1 MPTMHRQM
9 ESLMKAVKLM
19 IEGQEDNTDSNDN
32 DDDKWGEDSDT
43 TASRGTLS
51 ATARTTRDMTRQD
64 RWHTIGTEQWSSNI
78 S

>member
-9 ESLMKAVKLM
+9 ESPVKAFERM
-19 IEGQEDNTDSNDN
+19 REGQEENTYLDN
-32 DDDKWGEDSDT
+32 DEDDKRGEEGDT

-51 ATARTTRDMTRQD
+51 ATTGTTRDMTRRD
-64 RWHTIGTEQWSSNI
+64 RRHMIGTEKWSSNI